1 MGTET
6 DGRYHKGV
14 TECIVATLREIEETS
29 GMVWLEAFSADIG
42 PSTARCTVCNR
53 EINSNKDHPLP
64 GGLQRHYG
72 AKFAEGT
79 CHVQL
84 IAAKAKGHS

>member
-1 MGTET
+1 MSIPTGTDDANSTSEPIGPEETET

-42 PSTARCTVCNR
+42 PSTAWCPVCNR
-53 EINSNKDHPLP
+53 NINSNKDHPLP
-64 GGLQRHYG
+64 
-72 AKFAEGT
+72 
-79 CHVQL
+79 
-84 IAAKAKGHS
+84 